1 MNRHSARRF
10 GPQLALILLALLAA
24 AALRISTLTRIPPGF
39 SQDEIRN
46 IQVVETVRRGT
57 VASFYNVGDP
67 AGGYEGLY
75 AVLQAVTTTLIGDGL
90 LCYRILSMWCGLLSI
105 ALMYALARRL
115 FGSFVGLVAAIALT
129 VTLWPVLLARSAIR
143 ETLLLPLTLAMLLA
157 LVHALHLRRTVE
169 PDPPATTPYA
179 WVGVLMVAMVYT
191 HWTGLMVLP
200 LLVAFIAYLVV
211 TRQPI
216 SRRVLN
222 FSAFSIVVAV
232 ILGIPY
238 IVFTLR
244 SPSLSGFRAFWAS
257 RPENIGALI
266 NATFKAIGSLV
277 LAGDPL
283 PEHNLTDGAL
293 IGPLGAI
300 LLIVGLVVAIRC
312 RRLPNM
318 FLMLL
323 TLVVGL
329 LPDAWTRGEPN
340 FAHSIIALPAL
351 MALIGLGAETVAHQ
365 FAQRFAQARLS
376 FVPLQDRRVL
386 LMTGLVAVVSL
397 LMVSQT
403 VFYDWAARP
412 DVDIAFNGRLGR
424 LAAYLDRTDDTL
436 TTSICTLN
444 LGNAYDASGK
454 TDVSTPSDPALL
466 DLMMHRQDPNVRFSD
481 CMTGLVLTQGG
492 ATQRIAYA
500 DMKAMRAMPPE
511 IKNWLH
517 RGEML
522 DIDGLSPGVVMKIN
536 VEKELADMGG
546 RFTLA
551 SAAWEP
557 ETTGTSPVAALPV
570 RMGGYLTFE
579 GYVLP
584 SGPTYRPGDT
594 LTLVT
599 YWRADGP
606 QAPDLRI
613 FVHALPNPTAVPAA
627 QNDTLSV
634 NASLLRDRDV
644 FIQIL
649 HVPLPPEISPG
660 NYMISIGAYQ
670 NTSGTRLPVYDDDHE
685 RGDRLFLDT
694 ITVKESQ

>member
-1 MNRHSARRF
+1 LFILNRHSARRF
-10 GPQLALILLALLAA
+10 RTELALILLVLVSA
-24 AALRISTLTRIPPGF
+24 AALRITTLTRVPPGF

-75 AVLQAVTTTLIGDGL
+75 AVFQAVTTTLIGDGL
-90 LCYRILSMWCGLLSI
+90 LCYRIFSMWCGLLSV

-115 FGSFVGLVAAIALT
+115 FGSFVGLTAALALT

-143 ETLLLPLTLAMLLA
+143 ETLLLPLTLALLLA
-157 LVHALHLRRTVE
+157 LVQALHLRRTIE
-169 PDPPATTPYA
+169 PDPPVTTPYA

-191 HWTGLMVLP
+191 HWTGLMALP
-200 LLVAFIAYLVV
+200 LLVVFIAYLVA

-222 FSAFSIVVAV
+222 FSAFSIIVAL

-244 SPSLSGFRAFWAS
+244 SLSLSGFRTFWAN
-257 RPENIGALI
+257 RPENIGAVI
-266 NATFKAIGSLV
+266 NTTFKAVSSLFLV
-277 LAGDPL
+277 GDPL
-283 PEHNLTDGAL
+283 PEHNLTSSAL

-300 LLIVGLVVAIRC
+300 LLIIGLVVAVRC
-312 RRLPNM
+312 RRSPNM

-323 TLVVGL
+323 TLVIGL

-340 FAHSIIALPAL
+340 FAHSVLALPAL
-351 MALIGLGAETVAHQ
+351 MALIGLGADAVV
-365 FAQRFAQARLS
+365 QRIAQAKYQ
-376 FVPLQDRRVL
+376 FVPLRDRRVFL
-386 LMTGLVAVVSL
+386 ATALIAIVSL
-397 LMVSQT
+397 LLVSQT
-403 VFYDWAARP
+403 IFQDWAKRP
-412 DVDIAFNGRLGR
+412 DVDMAFRGRLGR
-424 LAAYLDRTDDTL
+424 LAAYLDRTNDQL

-444 LGNAYDASGK
+444 LGNAYEASG
-454 TDVSTPSDPALL
+454 TNNVSSPSDPALL

-481 CMTGLVLTQGG
+481 CMTGFVLTQGG

-500 DMKAMRAMPPE
+500 DMQAVRAMPPE
-511 IKNWLH
+511 IKDWLT
-517 RGEML
+517 RGEL
-522 DIDGLSPGVVMKIN
+522 IEIDGLSPGVVVKIN

-557 ETTGTSPVAALPV
+557 ETSGTSKLAALPV

-579 GYVLP
+579 GYALP
-584 SGPTYRPGDT
+584 SGANYKPGE
-594 LTLVT
+594 LMTLVT

-613 FVHALPNPTAVPAA
+613 FVHVLPNPTAVPAA

-660 NYMISIGAYQ
+660 DYMISIGAYQ
-670 NTSGTRLPVYDDDHE
+670 NTSGVRLPVYDDNRE